1 MTGQCCGI
9 DEAIRI
15 IREANEEHS
24 IPLAELVINRLEYHR
39 GQAEGRKP
47 KHNPGAVLKDYYTC
61 GNCGHMVKVENN
73 FCPDCGYRIKWDS
86 CRCLT
91 GLPLVDA
98 AERTKDE
105 SKKESV

>member
-1 MTGQCCGI
+1 MMCGI
-9 DEAIRI
+9 DEAIRY
-15 IREANEEHS
+15 IRENCQDARADL
-24 IPLAELVINRLEYHR
+24 IINRLEYHR

-61 GNCGHMVKVENN
+61 GNCGHMVKIENN

-98 AERTKDE
+98 AEAGA
-105 SKKESV
+105 